1 LPESNGHVKPNA
13 TTAAV
18 VDIGSNTIKVL
29 VVEKRAD
36 GSLHPLHF
44 HTLDARLGTGLGNA
58 SGLSEEG
65 MARGVEAVADLL
77 AGAKAHTPERIQL
90 VATSAVRDAANGS
103 DFTSRVLART
113 GHSVRILSGDEEAR
127 LIGRGLCCDPALRDT
142 SDFYVFDLGGGSLE
156 CLAFRNRQM
165 EQATSLLLGCVRLTE
180 YFVQDPLGP
189 IPPEALEAVRRHTR
203 ETLAAIGFR
212 FNLPPHAVAVGTG
225 GTLTATRTVAGARVG
240 SDLGAV
246 ATWIPLDQLRELQ
259 HTSARLAI
267 DDRRRIPGMP
277 ASRADVLP
285 VALATL
291 VALAEYGGLSGYR
304 HSLYSLRW
312 GVAAESLDA
321 GQPARV

>member
-1 LPESNGHVKPNA
+1 MKPA
-13 TTAAV
+13 TPSAAV

-29 VVEKRAD
+29 VVAQQED
-36 GSLHPLHF
+36 GSLKPLHF
-44 HTLDARLGTGLGNA
+44 QTLDARLGTGLGNS

-65 MARGVEAVADLL
+65 IQRGVDAVAALL
-77 AGAKAHTPERIQL
+77 AGAAEHAPAQVQL
-90 VATSAVRDAANGS
+90 VATSAVRDAANGG
-103 DFTSRVLART
+103 DFTRRVAERT
-113 GHSVRILSGDEEAR
+113 GHAVRILSGDEEAR
-127 LIGRGLCCDPALRDT
+127 LIGRGLCCDPALRGVD
-142 SDFYVFDLGGGSLE
+142 DFYVFDLGGGSLE

-180 YFVQDPLGP
+180 HFVQDPLAP

-225 GTLTATRTVAGARVG
+225 GTLTATRTVTGARVG
-240 SDLGAV
+240 TELGAV
-246 ATWIPLDQLRELQ
+246 DTWIPLDQLRELQ

-277 ASRADVLP
+277 VSRADVLP

-291 VALAEYGGLSGYR
+291 VALAEYGGLSGFR

-312 GVAAESLDA
+312 GVAAELLDA
-321 GQPARV
+321 RQHARA